1 MAYYV
6 SGGSHET
13 IQRFYNTVRSKA
25 KAGMDVCVISEFGKG
40 TPMPIRNATMNF
52 AHTLL
57 ADGVAVRFV
66 QEYRVMHKKVVLID
80 NDKVLLGSANLTG
93 VGLSFSDEFSALIV
107 SAPFANGVEADF
119 KRLNQKAQPIE

>member
-1 MAYYV
+1 MR
-6 SGGSHET
+6 
-13 IQRFYNTVRSKA
+13 I
-25 KAGMDVCVISEFGKG
+25 
-40 TPMPIRNATMNF
+40 
-52 AHTLL
+52 
-57 ADGVAVRFV
+57 V
-66 QEYRVMHKKVVLID
+66 QEYLVMHKKVVLID